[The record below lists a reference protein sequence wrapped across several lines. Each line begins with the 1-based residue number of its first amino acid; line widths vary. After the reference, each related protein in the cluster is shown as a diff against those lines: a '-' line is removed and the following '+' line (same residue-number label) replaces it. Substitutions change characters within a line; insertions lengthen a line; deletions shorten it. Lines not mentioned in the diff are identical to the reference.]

1 MKMSYNLNLEQ
12 SQKLVMT
19 PELKQAI
26 EILQYNAVE
35 LNEFIRQELLN
46 NPLLENPKNEEVQDD
61 KDDKREKEDKKDAE
75 QEIKEQEA
83 KEIDWKEYFSDFE
96 STKTRNN
103 FKEEKEEILFQNFV
117 TDETTL
123 TEHLLFQLKFTLLS
137 KAEKDVAEYIIENL
151 DSNGYYQLTDEE
163 IKEKFNIGD
172 KDLEKIT
179 GVIHEF
185 DPPGVCAKNLREC
198 LILQLKREGMENP
211 VAERIIQDH
220 LDDLAANRILQI
232 AKATNFTK
240 EEVQEA
246 ADFIKS
252 LEPKPG
258 REFSSMKGVKYIIPD
273 ITVEKI
279 DGEYVIRINEIT
291 APRLTISNYYRQLL
305 SSGNIENNA
314 SSYISKKLNAAV
326 RIIKSIEQRRTTII
340 KVVKAI
346 LEFQYDFFEYGKIH
360 MKPLTL
366 KEVAD
371 HVEVH
376 ESTVSRAVNGKY
388 MQCPNGIFELKFF
401 FQSGV
406 SSQGGEG
413 VSSLSIQSM
422 IRRLIDEEDPKK
434 PLSDQFITDELIKNG
449 INISRRTVAKY
460 RDELN
465 IPSSSKRKRF

>member
-1 MKMSYNLNLEQ
+1 MSYNLNLEQ
-12 SQKLVMT
+12 TQKLVMT

-26 EILQYNAVE
+26 EILQYNSVE

-46 NPLLENPKNEEVQDD
+46 NPLLETPKNEEM
-61 KDDKREKEDKKDAE
+61 REDKKEREHDRSE
-75 QEIKEQEA
+75 ETRDDDTRDEEPRD
-83 KEIDWKEYFSDFE
+83 IDWQEYFSDFDRTR
-96 STKTRNN
+96 TKSN

-123 TEHLLFQLKFTLLS
+123 TEHLIFQLKFTLLD
-137 KAEKDVAEYIIENL
+137 KEEKTIAEYIIENL

-163 IKEKFNIGD
+163 LKEKFGIGD
-172 KDLEKIT
+172 EKLEKILE
-179 GVIHEF
+179 VIHDF
-185 DPPGVCAKNLREC
+185 DPPGVCSRNLREC
-198 LILQLKREGMENP
+198 LLLQLKRKETPNP
-211 VAERIIQDH
+211 VAEAVIRNH

-232 AKATNFTK
+232 AKATDFTK
-240 EEVQEA
+240 EEIQEA
-246 ADFIKS
+246 ADFIKT

-258 REFSSMKGVKYIIPD
+258 REFASMKGVKYIIPD

-279 DGEYVIRINEIT
+279 DGEYVVRINEIT
-291 APRLTISNYYRQLL
+291 APRLTISRYYKRLL
-305 SSGNIENNA
+305 SGDNIENGA
-314 SSYISKKLNAAV
+314 SSYINKKLNAAV
-326 RIIKSIEQRRTTII
+326 RIIKSIEQRRDTIM

-346 LEFQYDFFEYGKIH
+346 LEFQYDFFEHGKIH
-360 MKPLTL
+360 LKPLTL

-388 MQCPNGIFELKFF
+388 MQCPNGIYELKFF

-406 SSQGGEG
+406 SSSYGEG
-413 VSSLSIQSM
+413 VSSSSIQSM
-422 IRRLIDEEDPKK
+422 IKTMIEKENSKK
-434 PLSDQFITDELIKNG
+434 PYSDQFITNELKKTG

-460 RDELN
+460 RDEMN

>member
-1 MKMSYNLNLEQ
+1 MSYNLNLEQ
-12 SQKLVMT
+12 TQKLVMT

-26 EILQYNAVE
+26 EILQYNSVE

-46 NPLLENPKNEEVQDD
+46 NPLLETPKNEEM
-61 KDDKREKEDKKDAE
+61 REDKKDRE
-75 QEIKEQEA
+75 QDRIEETRDGEIRDEEPRD
-83 KEIDWKEYFSDFE
+83 IDWQEYFSDFDRTR
-96 STKTRNN
+96 TKSN

-123 TEHLLFQLKFTLLS
+123 TEHLIFQLKFTLLD
-137 KAEKDVAEYIIENL
+137 KEEKTVAEYIIENL

-163 IKEKFNIGD
+163 IKEKFGIGD
-172 KDLEKIT
+172 EKLEKILE
-179 GVIHEF
+179 VIHDF
-185 DPPGVCAKNLREC
+185 DPPGVCSRNLREC
-198 LILQLKREGMENP
+198 LLLQLERKEKPNP
-211 VAERIIQDH
+211 VAEAVIRNH

-232 AKATNFTK
+232 AKATDFTK
-240 EEVQEA
+240 EEIQEA
-246 ADFIKS
+246 ADFIKT

-258 REFSSMKGVKYIIPD
+258 REFASMKGVKYIIPD

-279 DGEYVIRINEIT
+279 DGEYVVRINEIT
-291 APRLTISNYYRQLL
+291 APRLTISRYYKRLL
-305 SSGNIENNA
+305 SGDNIENGA
-314 SSYISKKLNAAV
+314 SSYINKKLNAAV
-326 RIIKSIEQRRTTII
+326 RIIKSIEQRRDTIM

-346 LEFQYDFFEYGKIH
+346 LEFQYDFFEHGKIH
-360 MKPLTL
+360 LKPLTL

-388 MQCPNGIFELKFF
+388 MQCPNGIYELKFF

-406 SSQGGEG
+406 SSSYGEG
-413 VSSLSIQSM
+413 VSSSSIQSM
-422 IRRLIDEEDPKK
+422 IKTMIEKENPKK
-434 PLSDQFITDELIKNG
+434 PYSDQFITNELKKTG